1 MSVYRPARV
10 SLNILPEH
18 GRQYQ
23 RIKRYYK
30 KQGKNLTLWIEGVI
44 EREYTRIVREEEREA

>member
-1 MSVYRPARV
+1 MSTYRPARV

-23 RIKRYYK
+23 KIKQYYK
-30 KQGKNLTLWIEGVI
+30 QQGKSLTLWIEEVI
-44 EREYTRIVREEEREA
+44 EREHARIVREERKER